1 MLRFLLLEDNAI
13 DAQLI
18 QHILK
23 RIEFGYEVVWVK
35 TRVEFLAALDSET
48 ISLILADY
56 NLPEF
61 TGAEALAFV
70 KQHYP
75 DIPFIV
81 VSGSLGEELA
91 IEMLKQ
97 GATDY
102 VLKQRLERLVPA
114 VNRALQEAQEHRQ
127 RQRAERMLVEQK
139 RLLELIATGHPLNE
153 CLTAVCTSI
162 SQLNPHI
169 RACFLLTD
177 AQRQTFLRSIAP
189 EFPPS
194 FGEGLKDAPIDDLCI
209 GTCGEAVYR
218 GEPITC
224 ADIANDDYPSETLP
238 ERWSQEWRNLCI
250 AHGISACHSKP
261 VMGIDGLPFGSLML
275 CFDEARQPTEWEYQ
289 LVEFGTQVASIVFER
304 DRSNLALRA
313 SEERFRAIVD
323 QATAG
328 ITLTDLTGQF
338 MLVNQ
343 RYCDIVGYSK
353 EELLQKRMQD
363 ITHPDDLSHNSAL
376 FNQLVAEGREFVV
389 EKRYIRQDGSEVWVN
404 NSVSIIRD
412 ASGNPQSAVAV
423 VLDISDRQQA
433 EQQLRESRAFLTHIT
448 DVAPIILYVYD
459 LCETRNVWSN
469 NNLAL
474 VLGYTPDEV
483 QAMGANVL
491 SQLLHPEDVKRY
503 PAHFERLSSL
513 QPDEVAEFEYRM
525 RHKDGSWHWL
535 SSREMAY
542 LQNDDGT
549 VKQIVGAAHDITAR
563 KQANERLHL
572 LYETTSELLATEQ
585 PLALM
590 NTLFSKLSAQLDL
603 HYYFNF
609 LIEEQDNQ
617 RKLHLTHHSEI
628 PKDVIAQIE
637 WIEFGQDICG
647 MAAQEQRQ
655 IVLDQTQIATYPNA
669 QLAHLL
675 GITAYACQ
683 PLMVRGRLLG
693 TLSFA
698 SLTRTHF
705 TPEETDLLQ
714 SVCEQMAIALDRSNL
729 TRSIQQQAERLQEAN
744 RIKDEFLAV
753 LSHELRSPLNPILGW
768 TRLLQ
773 NGNLD
778 AARQREALVTIE
790 RNAKLQTQLIED
802 LLDISR
808 IMQGKLTLTAAPVN
822 LTFVISAAVETVRL
836 AAEAKHI
843 QILLD
848 LSTFVAP
855 VSGDAA
861 RLQQVVWNLLTNAV
875 KFTSNQGQ
883 VTVELRQLDQI
894 AQIQVTDTGK
904 GISPDFLPYV
914 FEYFRQADLTT
925 TRKFGGLGLGL
936 AIVRQI
942 VEMHGGTVKAESLG
956 DNQGATF
963 TVQLPILQQA
973 ILTTPEPTHFAAETV
988 DASLSNLQILLVDDD
1003 EDARE
1008 FQAFLLEQHGA
1019 RVIAAASGLEA
1030 LQWLDQFVPDAIV
1043 SDIGMADMDG
1053 YMLMQQI
1060 RSRPPDQGGQIPAIA
1075 LTAYAGEYDQ
1085 QKVLAAGFNHHISKP
1100 IESEY
1105 LIQTISKLLFS
1116 GTPL

>member
-18 QHILK
+18 QRVLMKTELK
-23 RIEFGYEVVWVK
+23 HEVVWVK
-35 TRVEFLAALDSET
+35 TRADFLAALTSSAVD
-48 ISLILADY
+48 LILADY
-56 NLPEF
+56 NLPGF
-61 TGAEALAFV
+61 NGTEALEWAT
-70 KQHYP
+70 QNRP
-75 DIPFIV
+75 EIPFIL

-102 VLKQRLERLVPA
+102 VLKQRLERLVLA
-114 VNRALQEAQEHRQ
+114 VKRALQEAQEQ
-127 RQRAERMLVEQK
+127 RQRRLAERMLVEQK
-139 RLLELIATGHPLNE
+139 QLLELIATGHPLDE
-153 CLTAVCTSI
+153 CLTAVCNSI
-162 SQLNPHI
+162 SQLSPHT

-177 AQRQTFLRSIAP
+177 AQRQTFPRSITS
-189 EFPPS
+189 EFLPS
-194 FGEGLKDAPIDDLCI
+194 FGEGLKDAPINDLCI

-218 GEPITC
+218 GQPITC
-224 ADIANDDYPSETLP
+224 ADIANDD
-238 ERWSQEWRNLCI
+238 RWSQEWRNLCV
-250 AHGISACHSKP
+250 AHGILACHSKP
-261 VMGIDGLPFGSLML
+261 VIGIGGLPLGSLML
-275 CFDEARQPTEWEYQ
+275 CLDEARQPTEWEYQ
-289 LVEFGTQVASIVFER
+289 LADFGTQVASIAFER
-304 DRSNLALRA
+304 DRSNLALRG

-328 ITLTDLTGQF
+328 IALTDPTGQF

-363 ITHPDDLSHNSAL
+363 ITHLDDLPHNRTL
-376 FNQLVAEGREFVV
+376 FNQLIAEGREFVV
-389 EKRYIRQDGSEVWVN
+389 EKRYIRGDGSEVWVN

-474 VLGYTPDEV
+474 VLGYTPTEV
-483 QAMGANVL
+483 QAMGADVL
-491 SQLLHPEDVKRY
+491 SQLLHPEDAKRY
-503 PAHFERLSSL
+503 PAHFERLRSL

-563 KQANERLHL
+563 RQANERLHL

-603 HYYFNF
+603 DYYFNF
-609 LIEEQDNQ
+609 LVEEQDNQ

-628 PKDVIAQIE
+628 PKNIIAQTE

-655 IVLDQTQIATYPNA
+655 IVLNQTQIATYSNA

-705 TPEETDLLQ
+705 TLEETDLLQ
-714 SVCEQMAIALDRSNL
+714 SVCEQMAIALERSNL
-729 TRSIQQQAERLQEAN
+729 TRSIQQQAERLEEAN
-744 RIKDEFLAV
+744 RVKDEFLAV
-753 LSHELRSPLNPILGW
+753 LSHELRTPLNPILGW
-768 TRLLQ
+768 TRLLRTRSFDQ
-773 NGNLD
+773 KAADRALD
-778 AARQREALVTIE
+778 IIE
-790 RNAKLQTQLIED
+790 RNARLQTQLIED
-802 LLDISR
+802 LLDVSR
-808 IMQGKLTLTAAPVN
+808 ILQGKVKLEVCPVN
-822 LTFVISAAVETVRL
+822 LVTTIEAALETVRL
-836 AAEAKHI
+836 SAEAKSI
-843 QILLD
+843 QIQTEFDSEVGLIN
-848 LSTFVAP
+848 
-855 VSGDAA
+855 GDAN
-861 RLQQVVWNLLTNAV
+861 RLQQVIWNLLSNAV
-875 KFTSNQGQ
+875 KFTPSGGQ
-883 VTVELRQLDQI
+883 VEVRLNQVGAY
-894 AQIQVTDTGK
+894 AQIQVSDTGQ
-904 GISPDFLPYV
+904 GIGPEFLPYI
-914 FEYFRQADLTT
+914 FEYFRQADSST
-925 TRKFGGLGLGL
+925 TRHFGGLGLGL
-936 AIVRQI
+936 AIARYL
-942 VEMHGGTVKAESLG
+942 VELHGGTVEAESPG
-956 DNQGATF
+956 YGMGATF
-963 TVQLPILQQA
+963 TVQLPLMLSVLMPAPDVSI
-973 ILTTPEPTHFAAETV
+973 TPAV
-988 DASLSNLQILLVDDD
+988 SNLNGVNALIVDDEAD
-1003 EDARE
+1003 MRNLMQ
-1008 FQAFLLEQHGA
+1008 FILEEQGA
-1019 RVIAAASGLEA
+1019 KVRVAASANEA
-1030 LQWLDQFVPDAIV
+1030 LQYFAESKPDILI
-1043 SDIGMADMDG
+1043 SDIGMPEMDG
-1053 YMLMQQI
+1053 YVLIRQI
-1060 RSRPPDQGGQIPAIA
+1060 RATLVPQGTMIPAIA
-1075 LTAYAGEYDQ
+1075 LTAYAGEVNQ
-1085 QKVLAAGFNHHISKP
+1085 RQALSAGFQLHLAKP
-1100 IESEY
+1100 IEPEQ
-1105 LIQTISKLLFS
+1105 LIQAVAQMVTRSFEPS
-1116 GTPL
+1116 S